1 MSKTYFVY
9 IMSNKS
15 RRLYTGIT
23 SDLVARAFQHKY
35 KWHLGSFTG
44 RYRFDLLVYL
54 KGFPIP
60 TKPSRAKKKSRA
72 GVGKRSYGWF
82 WLRILTGPT

>member
-23 SDLVARAFQHKY
+23 SDLVARAFQHKN
-35 KWHLGSFTG
+35 KSHEGSFTG
-44 RYRFDLLVYL
+44 RYRFDMLVHFEAFSNSNPSHRARKRNQGL
-54 KGFPIP
+54 ASGKEATAGFDCE
-60 TKPSRAKKKSRA
+60 S
-72 GVGKRSYGWF
+72 
-82 WLRILTGPT
+82 